1 MSLTLSEHKPSFYI
15 DSRLRETGTTSNFT
29 YRLDIDATQNYDQCA
44 LVQMIMPKSFYNI
57 GPRNNSFEL
66 YYSTSTGVN
75 NIIIPVG
82 NYNAYSLIRPIQ
94 NALNQASALL
104 SNDYIFTISFN
115 EITFKYDFKVTNSIW
130 NGTVPIQPS
139 FLFSSK
145 LHQMLGFE
153 HDTSNTFVN
162 NNLSSQFQINV
173 SYTKYINVKSSLCLN
188 QSNLDGDNT
197 DTLQRVPM
205 NDVVDSSKII
215 YNMVNLE
222 ESSRR
227 LISSK
232 TNIFHFL
239 FVDDHGDE
247 LEMNDQN
254 TKLVVMLY
262 KHNPYFELAINNLK
276 IQELREMVTEKK
288 AVKQEEKQQ
297 VQTEGE

>member
-1 MSLTLSEHKPSFYI
+1 MSLSLSEHKPSFYI
-15 DSRLRETGTTSNFT
+15 DSRLRETGTSSNFT

-57 GPRNNSFEL
+57 GSRNNSFEL
-66 YYSTSTGVN
+66 FYGTSTGVN
-75 NIIIPVG
+75 NVIIPVG
-82 NYNAYSLIRPIQ
+82 NYNAYSLISVVQ
-94 NALNQASALL
+94 TALNQASTAL
-104 SNDYIFTISFN
+104 SKDYIFTISFN
-115 EITFKYDFKVTNSIW
+115 EISFKYDFKVSNSIW
-130 NGTVPIQPS
+130 NGTISVMPS
-139 FLFSSK
+139 FLFTSK

-153 HDTSNTFVN
+153 HDSNNTFVN
-162 NNLSSQFQINV
+162 YRMSSQFQINL
-173 SYTKYINVKSSLCLN
+173 SYTKYINIKSSLCLN
-188 QSNLDGDNT
+188 QSNLDGSNT
-197 DTLQRVPM
+197 DTIQRVPI
-205 NDVVDSSKII
+205 NDILDSSKII
-215 YNMVNLE
+215 YNMINLE

-247 LEMNDQN
+247 MEMNDQN

-262 KHNPYFELAINNLK
+262 KHNPYYELAINNLK

-297 VQTEGE
+297 IQTEGE